1 MELRAVNIPGL
12 ANEKLKSSALRY
24 FPTRLRGRAIGSICP
39 REATMSGQTRT
50 EEGRM
55 ETSMT
60 FGILGAR
67 ASIRCRCLRG
77 RGGRR

>member
-1 MELRAVNIPGL
+1 MELRGVNIPGL

-24 FPTRLRGRAIGSICP
+24 FPTRLRGRATGSICP
-39 REATMSGQTRT
+39 QEATMFGRKRT

-60 FGILGAR
+60 FGILGVR
-67 ASIRCRCLRG
+67 ALIRCRYLRG
-77 RGGRR
+77 RGGQR